1 MLFLLSSFKQK
12 ERVIQVFTFMKTSR
26 LSSIPRIPTFLSEH
40 PMTKRGFSTC
50 RYTANRKTP
59 AARRTTHPY
68 IDSPSIT
75 QETYNTLLEGRKNIK
90 TLHFFPR
97 IYKLVSLFSQNKNV
111 FRWIQDTP
119 FKISV
124 TLKLKFSLPLSGKG
138 QWPGIS
144 ELLRFLLLECLI
156 SFYFPQISMLGAAA
170 FPSSGVIEKFNS
182 H

>member
-1 MLFLLSSFKQK
+1 MHTISWASWYIIKSACPYSNETQTHMHTEREMLFLLSSFKQK
-12 ERVIQVFTFMKTSR
+12 ERVTQVFTFMKTSR

-50 RYTANRKTP
+50 TYMANHTTP

-68 IDSPSIT
+68 VDSPSIT
-75 QETYNTLLEGRKNIK
+75 QQTYNTFPEGRKNIK
-90 TLHFFPR
+90 MLHFFRR

-124 TLKLKFSLPLSGKG
+124 TLKSNFPCRWVARGDG
-138 QWPGIS
+138 PGS
-144 ELLRFLLLECLI
+144 VSC
-156 SFYFPQISMLGAAA
+156 
-170 FPSSGVIEKFNS
+170 
-182 H
+182 